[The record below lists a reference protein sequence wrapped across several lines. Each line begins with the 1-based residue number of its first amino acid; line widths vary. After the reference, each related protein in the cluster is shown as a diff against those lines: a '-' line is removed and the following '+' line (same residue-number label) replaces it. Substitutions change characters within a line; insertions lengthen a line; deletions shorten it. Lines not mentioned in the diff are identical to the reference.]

1 MHLNQKSYPN
11 LARRGLL
18 LGGLT
23 TAAAAVLP
31 ACGSIVE
38 ARTVAEIPGFVPQT
52 AAVNGTKIYYERA
65 GSGPAVVLLHG
76 YTQTGRS
83 MRPLALELA
92 KTLTVIVPDL
102 RGAGRSDAPAAG
114 YDKKNMARDIREL
127 VKSLGLAQVD
137 VVGHD
142 IGLMVGYAYAA
153 QWPAEARRLV
163 VMDAPLPGIG
173 PNWEK
178 VWATP
183 ALWHFHFHG
192 PTAEALVANRERIY
206 FDHFWNDFSANP
218 AAVAEEDRVAYTA
231 AYARP
236 GRMRAGWEYFKSF
249 AQDAADNVAMA
260 RTKLPMPVLTIAGEN
275 SAPLVQSQFG
285 VVASNVQS
293 VALPGTGHW
302 LLEEK
307 PAATISAISTFLS
320 A

>member
-1 MHLNQKSYPN
+1 MPSIHTTHPN

-23 TAAAAVLP
+23 AAASLSG
-31 ACGSIVE
+31 CGGNAE
-38 ARTVAEIPGFVPQT
+38 ASTVAEIPGFAPLT
-52 AAVNGTKIYYERA
+52 AAVNGTQIYCERA
-65 GSGPAVVLLHG
+65 GTGPAVVLVHG

-83 MRPLALELA
+83 MRPLAAELA
-92 KTLTVIVPDL
+92 RTRTVIVPDL
-102 RGAGRSDAPAAG
+102 RGAGHSDAPAAG

-127 VKSLGLAQVD
+127 VHSLGLSQVD

-153 QWPAEARRLV
+153 QWPAEVRRLV

-192 PTAEALVANRERIY
+192 PTAEALVAGRERIY
-206 FDHFWNDFSANP
+206 LDHFWNDFSTTP
-218 AAVAEEDRVAYTA
+218 GAVAEADRVAYTA

-236 GRMRAGWEYFKSF
+236 GRMRAGWEYFKAF
-249 AQDAADNVAMA
+249 AQDAADNLALS
-260 RTKLPMPVLTIAGEN
+260 RTKLTMPVLTMSGEHAGG
-275 SAPLVQSQFG
+275 PLLQSQFSL
-285 VVASNVQS
+285 VANNVQS
-293 VALPGTGHW
+293 AVLPGTGHW

-307 PAATISAISTFLS
+307 PAATIAAISNFLS